1 MNCPHCSSTNIKE
14 GVSIGKTGDS
24 GSIGPQYRFGIV
36 AGTQYRFGI
45 DVGTAPMFCD
55 LCLDCGEI
63 TRMYVK
69 EKNLDKKWC

>member
-36 AGTQYRFGI
+36 
-45 DVGTAPMFCD
+45 VGTAPMFCD